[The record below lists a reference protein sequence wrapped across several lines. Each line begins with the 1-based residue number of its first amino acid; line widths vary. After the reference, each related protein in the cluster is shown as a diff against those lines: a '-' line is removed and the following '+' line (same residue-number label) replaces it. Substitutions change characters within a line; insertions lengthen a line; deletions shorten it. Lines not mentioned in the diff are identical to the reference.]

1 MSSWGQ
7 FGSSDGRIDSAHL
20 AFVIP
25 APFFFV
31 IPAQAGIQLLACA
44 LTKKELDPGLRRD
57 DEG

>member
-1 MSSWGQ
+1 MSSWSQ

-44 LTKKELDPGLRRD
+44 HEEELGPGLRRD